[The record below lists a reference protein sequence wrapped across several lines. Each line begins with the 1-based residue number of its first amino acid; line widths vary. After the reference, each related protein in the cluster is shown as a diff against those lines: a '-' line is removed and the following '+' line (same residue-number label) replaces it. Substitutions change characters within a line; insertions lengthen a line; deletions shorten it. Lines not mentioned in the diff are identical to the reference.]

1 MKLHKNLTIAGKPY
15 DILGDDVRLNL
26 FTPGRASFIVKHD
39 QSLNGIVKY
48 SCGYDAKN
56 IKSWFVGYIQIS
68 TKVDAKQ
75 QRIFCRELSAML
87 EPRLP
92 LSLRDVTLSDVL
104 TKIADETKLSFVIPE
119 EPKSYT
125 HRRAARFYNL
135 SGGYFALDSLAGVF
149 GVERHIWQQ
158 QADGRIFVGDWN
170 DSHWASKPVTLP
182 NSFESDV
189 QVISGAT
196 LPAFPPLRPGAL
208 YNGNIITSVEFSG
221 LRMKLTW
228 SDNPWVDLK

>member
-1 MKLHKNLTIAGKPY
+1 MKLHKALTVSGKPY
-15 DILGDDVRLNL
+15 DIVEDDVRLSL
-26 FTPGRASFIVKHD
+26 LAPGRATFIVKHG
-39 QSLNGIVKY
+39 QALSGIVRY
-48 SCGYDAKN
+48 SCGYNAKN
-56 IKSWFVGYIQIS
+56 IKSWFVGFIQTS

-92 LSLRDVTLSDVL
+92 LSLRDVTLSEIL
-104 TKIADETKLSFVIPE
+104 KTIASETKLSFVTPE

-149 GVERHIWQQ
+149 GIDRHIWQQ
-158 QADGRIFVGDWN
+158 QADGKIFVGDWR

-189 QVISGAT
+189 RVLNGAT
-196 LPAFPPLRPGAL
+196 LPAFPALRPGAL
-208 YNGNIITSVEFSG
+208 YNDSIITSVEFSG

-228 SDNPWVDLK
+228 SDNPWGDLK